1 MDGDSSIQRERS
13 LAMKSEN
20 PPSSYQPENDEAQA
34 APRERSRFDDTEET
48 YVPSTDMDDSSLA
61 PTGLDN
67 PFWT

>member
-1 MDGDSSIQRERS
+1 
-13 LAMKSEN
+13 MKSEN
-20 PPSSYQPENDEAQA
+20 PSSHQPENNNEAQA

-48 YVPSTDMDDSSLA
+48 YVPSTDMEDSSLA

>member
-1 MDGDSSIQRERS
+1 
-13 LAMKSEN
+13 MKSEN
-20 PPSSYQPENDEAQA
+20 PPSSHQPENNEAQA
-34 APRERSRFDDTEET
+34 ARRERSRFDDTEET